1 MPTTLDGFVVAGSVV
16 VNGLAAGNHLNHFG
30 MMTTAFASHHVGL
43 AVSNFI
49 TSNVSAANIA
59 D

>member
-1 MPTTLDGFVVAGSVV
+1 MSTLNGFVVAGSVV
-16 VNGLAAGNHLNHFG
+16 VNVLAAGNHLNHFG

-43 AVSNFI
+43 AVSNLVVGDI
-49 TSNVSAANIA
+49 CSAHVA